1 MTKENEIIMEENT
14 TVNQQATQKKS
25 SNWKI
30 IPTVITIIGFVYI
43 VVLLFGGSNGE
54 ESKSIEAAEKHV
66 KQSVYVDVGVVP
78 ESFKSKVIYKD
89 GDKRLIWVRV
99 ALEEGSSDWGAGY
112 CVYTIHDIVWNCT
125 ESMGGGYDFEDHL
138 EEIKALFAL

>member
-1 MTKENEIIMEENT
+1 MEENT
-14 TVNQQATQKKS
+14 TVNQTATQKKS
-25 SNWKI
+25 SNWKT

-43 VVLLFGGSNGE
+43 AFILFGGNIGGE
-54 ESKSIEAAEKHV
+54 TKAVESAEKHV
-66 KQSVYVDVGVVP
+66 KQSVYREVGVVP

>member
-1 MTKENEIIMEENT
+1 G
-14 TVNQQATQKKS
+14 TQKKS

-43 VVLLFGGSNGE
+43 VVLLFGGSNGDLSFGGSNSE
-54 ESKSIEAAEKHV
+54 ESKAIEAAEKHV

-112 CVYTIHDIVWNCT
+112 CVYTIHDIVRNCT

>member
-1 MTKENEIIMEENT
+1 MEENT
-14 TVNQQATQKKS
+14 TVNQTATQKKS
-25 SNWKI
+25 SAWKI

-43 VVLLFGGSNGE
+43 AFLLFGGGIGE
-54 ESKSIEAAEKHV
+54 ESKAIEAAEKHV
-66 KQSVYVDVGVVP
+66 KQSVYQEVGIVP
-78 ESFKSKVIYKD
+78 ESFKSEVIYKD

-99 ALEEGSSDWGAGY
+99 ALEEDSDDWGAGY
-112 CVYTIHDIVWNCT
+112 CVYTIHDIVRNCT